1 MGPVTHLPTPHVM
14 LARFDSDG
22 HLLLRVEHHV
32 ATRHRGGV
40 DLALVEDVAV
50 VWVTWHVTRD
60 MIHVT
65 RASAHLTSREGW
77 SDNPGRVS
85 VAPTHGLGLAL
96 NGRIKTSFYCQ

>member
-1 MGPVTHLPTPHVM
+1 MSHVAM
-14 LARFDSDG
+14 FDSTG

-50 VWVTWHVTRD
+50 VRVTWRVARD

-65 RASAHLTSREGW
+65 RA
-77 SDNPGRVS
+77 
-85 VAPTHGLGLAL
+85 
-96 NGRIKTSFYCQ
+96 

>member
-50 VWVTWHVTRD
+50 VRVT
-60 MIHVT
+60 
-65 RASAHLTSREGW
+65 
-77 SDNPGRVS
+77 
-85 VAPTHGLGLAL
+85 
-96 NGRIKTSFYCQ
+96 